1 MGEYQETLQSLML
14 KIKLL
19 SLIIPAYKQEKT
31 IVKDIRNIN
40 KILSSLP
47 FPHELIIVVDGFLD
61 ETYAKAKLIKNEKI
75 KVFGYKENQGKGFAI
90 KYGVKEA
97 KGDIIGF
104 IDAGM
109 DLDPAEISIMLNIMD
124 FNKADIV
131 IGSKLHPD
139 SKVSYPFQRKIL
151 SWGYRTLTHV
161 LFGFKVKDTQVGL
174 KLFKKKVAKD
184 VFSKIIVKEFAFDVE
199 VLAIAYKF
207 GYHNIHEAPIKLNF
221 KGAGSIT
228 SSNFWKIILLM
239 LWDTV
244 GVYYRLKIIKRYDAV
259 GR

>member
-1 MGEYQETLQSLML
+1 MN
-14 KIKLL
+14 IKLL
-19 SLIIPAYKQEKT
+19 SLIIPAYRQEKT
-31 IVKDIRNIN
+31 IIKDIENID

-47 FPHELIIVVDGFLD
+47 FPHELIVVVDGFLD
-61 ETYAKAKLIKNEKI
+61 KTHTKAKSVKNENI
-75 KVFGYKENQGKGFAI
+75 KVLGYKENRGKGFAI

-97 KGDIIGF
+97 SGDIIGF

-109 DLDPAEISIMLNIMD
+109 DLDPAEISIMLNIMAW
-124 FNKADIV
+124 NKADIV

-139 SKVSYPFQRKIL
+139 SKVNYPFQRKVL
-151 SWGYRTLTHV
+151 SWGYRTLTHI

-174 KLFKKKVAKD
+174 KLFKRKVAKD
-184 VFSKIIVKEFAFDVE
+184 VFSKIIVKKFAFDIE
-199 VLAIAYKF
+199 VLAVAYKL

-244 GVYYRLKIIKRYDAV
+244 GVYYRLKIIKRYNAV